1 MSPLGAVRVRRA
13 GIAVKKHMTNRL
25 MEISGGGAA
34 TFPHTQAGKCLC
46 NGFNLARLPEAQLA
60 MWFCVPTD
68 IIGPNRSRDL
78 VERRCSEAAG
88 GAVRHTLLCSP
99 PQAESSISND
109 AQ

>member
-1 MSPLGAVRVRRA
+1 MSPLGAVWVSHA
-13 GIAVKKHMTNRL
+13 GISVKKHM
-25 MEISGGGAA
+25 MM
-34 TFPHTQAGKCLC
+34 TFPHTQASKCLR

-68 IIGPNRSRDL
+68 IIGPNRSGDL
-78 VERRCSEAAG
+78 VKQRCSEAAG

-109 AQ
+109 AS